1 LTSKQERGREVHHET
16 LIPGDGIGPEITESV
31 KEILSSAKAPVE
43 FEEVQAGEGAL
54 ESEGELLPLK
64 TLQSLE
70 KTKVGLKGPIT
81 TPIGKGFR
89 SVNVSLRQIFNLY
102 ACVRPYRSM
111 PGIASRYEN
120 VDIVV
125 VRENTEDLYKG
136 VEFAPN
142 SKETRTISE
151 LTGGAVSKDA
161 AISIKAITAHA
172 SERIGRF
179 AFEYAKKHGR
189 KKVTATAKANIMKF
203 TDGLFYDSV
212 RKVAEEYPEI
222 PYNEVLVDAL
232 CMKLVQAPENFD
244 VLVMS
249 NLYGDLLSDLVAGL
263 VGGLGVA
270 PGANIG
276 DGMAIFEATHGS
288 APDIAGKNL
297 ANPLGLLL
305 SAVMMLEYLGEMD
318 VARRITKAVETVLA
332 DGRYVTKDLCPEGVT
347 TSEMT
352 KAIIKALD

>member
-1 LTSKQERGREVHHET
+1 MGSLGSALADVVTGYAYWAPATLIIKGVEGFLVGWFSGRSKQPPNHLKLIWSFAVGAITMAVGYFIAGAIMYGGAAALADTPANLVQGIGSVVVALPLTYALKKLRFLDREKSLTSKQERGREVHLVT

-54 ESEGELLPLK
+54 ESEGELLPLRRF
-64 TLQSLE
+64 SRW

-151 LTGGAVSKDA
+151 LTGGAVSEDA

-189 KKVTATAKANIMKF
+189 KK
-203 TDGLFYDSV
+203 
-212 RKVAEEYPEI
+212 
-222 PYNEVLVDAL
+222 
-232 CMKLVQAPENFD
+232 
-244 VLVMS
+244 
-249 NLYGDLLSDLVAGL
+249 
-263 VGGLGVA
+263 
-270 PGANIG
+270 
-276 DGMAIFEATHGS
+276 
-288 APDIAGKNL
+288 
-297 ANPLGLLL
+297 
-305 SAVMMLEYLGEMD
+305 
-318 VARRITKAVETVLA
+318 
-332 DGRYVTKDLCPEGVT
+332 
-347 TSEMT
+347 
-352 KAIIKALD
+352 